1 MIYSAAV
8 KGRRRCCRAKR
19 SAGNSDGAGS
29 MKDLLGRRGMRL
41 RVAAGLAAACLT
53 VTAFSGCA
61 AAPGDLDPQTGRE
74 LQARVLA
81 VSTAAANADPAAGL
95 RTLDELVDHLTR
107 AAADG
112 EVSFKRHQSIM
123 KAVGAVRADLRAA
136 MAAKAA
142 ASKAA
147 AEKAA
152 AAAEKVAAAEAEAE
166 AAAAAAQETAVRPA
180 PATLAPPP
188 LPPPA
193 PDNENGGKGPGDSP
207 GNGSGKGK
215 GKTEG

>member
-1 MIYSAAV
+1 
-8 KGRRRCCRAKR
+8 
-19 SAGNSDGAGS
+19 
-29 MKDLLGRRGMRL
+29 MKDSLGRRGMRL

-53 VTAFSGCA
+53 VAAFSGFA

-152 AAAEKVAAAEAEAE
+152 AAAEEVAAAEAEA

-188 LPPPA
+188 LPSPA

-215 GKTEG
+215 GKTGG

>member
-29 MKDLLGRRGMRL
+29 MKDLLGRRDMRL

-53 VTAFSGCA
+53 VAAFSGCA

-136 MAAKAA
+136 IAAKAA

-166 AAAAAAQETAVRPA
+166 AAAAAAQEAAVRPA

-188 LPPPA
+188 LPSPA

-215 GKTEG
+215 GKTGG

>member
-1 MIYSAAV
+1 
-8 KGRRRCCRAKR
+8 
-19 SAGNSDGAGS
+19 

-53 VTAFSGCA
+53 VAAFSGCA

>member
-53 VTAFSGCA
+53 VAAFSGCA

-188 LPPPA
+188 LPSPA

>member
-29 MKDLLGRRGMRL
+29 MKDCRRGMRL

-53 VTAFSGCA
+53 VAAFSGCA

-136 MAAKAA
+136 MAASAA

-152 AAAEKVAAAEAEAE
+152 AAAEKVAAAEAE

>member
-152 AAAEKVAAAEAEAE
+152 AAAEKVAAAEAEA

>member
-136 MAAKAA
+136 MAASAA

-152 AAAEKVAAAEAEAE
+152 AAAEKVAAAEAE

-188 LPPPA
+188 LPSPA

>member
-29 MKDLLGRRGMRL
+29 MKDSLGRRGMRL
-41 RVAAGLAAACLT
+41 RVAAGLAAVCLT

-112 EVSFKRHQSIM
+112 EVTFKRHQSIM

-152 AAAEKVAAAEAEAE
+152 AAAEKVAAAEA

-188 LPPPA
+188 LPSPA

>member
-1 MIYSAAV
+1 
-8 KGRRRCCRAKR
+8 
-19 SAGNSDGAGS
+19 
-29 MKDLLGRRGMRL
+29 MKDLLDRRGRRL
-41 RVAAGLAAACLT
+41 HVAAGLAAACLT
-53 VTAFSGCA
+53 VAAFSGCA

-81 VSTAAANADPAAGL
+81 VSTAAANADPAIGL
-95 RTLDELVDHLTR
+95 RTLDELEDHLTR

-112 EVSFKRHQSIM
+112 DVSFKRHQSIM

-136 MAAKAA
+136 IAAKAA

-152 AAAEKVAAAEAEAE
+152 EEKAAAAAEKVATEAAETS
-166 AAAAAAQETAVRPA
+166 AAPNIAVPPA
-180 PATLAPPP
+180 PATLAPLP
-188 LPPPA
+188 LPSPA

>member
-1 MIYSAAV
+1 
-8 KGRRRCCRAKR
+8 
-19 SAGNSDGAGS
+19 

-53 VTAFSGCA
+53 VAAFSGCA

-188 LPPPA
+188 LPSPA

-215 GKTEG
+215 GKTGG

>member
-1 MIYSAAV
+1 
-8 KGRRRCCRAKR
+8 
-19 SAGNSDGAGS
+19 
-29 MKDLLGRRGMRL
+29 MKDLLDRRGMRL
-41 RVAAGLAAACLT
+41 RVAAGMAAACLT
-53 VTAFSGCA
+53 LAALSGCA

-81 VSTAAANADPAAGL
+81 VSTAAANADPAVGL

-123 KAVGAVRADLRAA
+123 KAVGAVRADLQAA

-147 AEKAA
+147 ADKAA
-152 AAAEKVAAAEAEAE
+152 AAAEKVAAAEAAE
-166 AAAAAAQETAVRPA
+166 TAPAQDTAVRPA
-180 PATLAPPP
+180 PVIQPP
-188 LPPPA
+188 LPPPSPA
-193 PDNENGGKGPGDSP
+193 PVNENGGKGPGNGSD
-207 GNGSGKGK
+207 NGSGKGK
-215 GKTEG
+215 GKSEG

>member
-1 MIYSAAV
+1 
-8 KGRRRCCRAKR
+8 
-19 SAGNSDGAGS
+19 

-81 VSTAAANADPAAGL
+81 VSTGGSTAAANADPAVGL

-152 AAAEKVAAAEAEAE
+152 AAAEKVAAAEAEA
-166 AAAAAAQETAVRPA
+166 AAAAQETAVRPA
-180 PATLAPPP
+180 PATWAPPP
-188 LPPPA
+188 LPSPA

>member
-1 MIYSAAV
+1 
-8 KGRRRCCRAKR
+8 
-19 SAGNSDGAGS
+19 
-29 MKDLLGRRGMRL
+29 MKDSLGRRGMRL

-53 VTAFSGCA
+53 VAAFSGCA
-61 AAPGDLDPQTGRE
+61 AAPGDLDPLTGSD

-81 VSTAAANADPAAGL
+81 FSTAAANADPAAGL

-152 AAAEKVAAAEAEAE
+152 AAAEKVAAAEAAAE
-166 AAAAAAQETAVRPA
+166 AQAAATAAQETAVRPA

-188 LPPPA
+188 LPSPA

>member
-1 MIYSAAV
+1 
-8 KGRRRCCRAKR
+8 
-19 SAGNSDGAGS
+19 
-29 MKDLLGRRGMRL
+29 MKDLLDRRGRRL
-41 RVAAGLAAACLT
+41 HVAARLAAACLT
-53 VTAFSGCA
+53 VAALSGCA

-81 VSTAAANADPAAGL
+81 VSTAAANADPAVGL

-112 EVSFKRHQSIM
+112 DVSFKRHQSIM
-123 KAVGAVRADLRAA
+123 KAIGAVRADLRAA
-136 MAAKAA
+136 MAAKTA

-152 AAAEKVAAAEAEAE
+152 AAAEK
-166 AAAAAAQETAVRPA
+166 AAAAAEKVAAEATETAAAPNIAVRPA
-180 PATLAPPP
+180 PATLAPLP
-188 LPPPA
+188 LPSPA
-193 PDNENGGKGPGDSP
+193 PDNGNGGKGPGDSP

>member
-1 MIYSAAV
+1 MISSAAV

-53 VTAFSGCA
+53 VAAFSGCA

-152 AAAEKVAAAEAEAE
+152 AAAEKVAAAEAEA
-166 AAAAAAQETAVRPA
+166 AAAAAQETAVRPA

-188 LPPPA
+188 LPSPA

>member
-53 VTAFSGCA
+53 VAAFSGCA

-152 AAAEKVAAAEAEAE
+152 AAAEKVAAAEAEA
-166 AAAAAAQETAVRPA
+166 AAAAAQETAVRPA

-188 LPPPA
+188 LPSPA

>member
-29 MKDLLGRRGMRL
+29 MKDSLGRRGMRL

-53 VTAFSGCA
+53 VAAFSGCA

-152 AAAEKVAAAEAEAE
+152 AAAEKVAAAEAEA

-188 LPPPA
+188 LPSPA

>member
-152 AAAEKVAAAEAEAE
+152 AAAEKVAAAEAEA
-166 AAAAAAQETAVRPA
+166 AAAAAQETAVRPA